1 MFYIII
7 IRKGYMTMPLIER
20 KTLDRVK
27 SDDILLFD
35 AGNLIKS
42 GQKAGGNAGQLAKFS
57 VSFITVVTPTKEEK
71 SRLFGRKIDQF
82 LSNYIEKKYLAGSGE
97 LRFRLKETLLS
108 LYIPYT
114 EKDQSFF
121 IPGKRNYLVENDL
134 LQNKIESLNREQ
146 VAAGSSRLIN
156 KYKLKFA
163 MDIITQFQSAYI
175 SLKLKAPGQKE
186 LPGHI
191 QRMHMNSNRLNSWYD
206 EARFRTMGDSLVNQ
220 SIDMALMYMHTF
232 TNINKK
238 RIEDEQPLS
247 EARFDSSQRK
257 AVNGLY
263 QYKPEFILEAT
274 IGVLLHN
281 LGLAH
286 QSVHKII
293 SSKPLHTGDPAEKE
307 KIKTIQQSVNVVRH
321 LLDRE
326 DISSISKMICT
337 MQKEFPDGTGFPSP
351 NENKYLYEF
360 VRLFHIISFYDQMT
374 NPVLTK
380 IPFSRIDVIEYMID
394 NSGEYKHSGDKY
406 TSQPKFDAL
415 LLEEFLGVLAPYDIN
430 EKVYIYEK
438 GKHNNQIFVG
448 KVVSYPDSHIPL
460 ISILKDEKHG
470 KEYHDGSV
478 FLHISSSSM
487 YVKKDGKTER
497 KVYPWIAQLEIFDKK
512 VDAGNLSEYEDPI
525 FGKERILHKKFR

>member
-1 MFYIII
+1 
-7 IRKGYMTMPLIER
+7 MPIIER

-27 SDDILLFD
+27 SDDVLLYD

-42 GQKAGGNAGQLAKFS
+42 GQRAGDNVGQLAKFS

-82 LSNYIEKKYLAGSGE
+82 LSNYIEKKYLAASGE

-108 LYIPYT
+108 LYIPFS
-114 EKDQSFF
+114 ENDQSFSM
-121 IPGKRNYLVENDL
+121 PGKRNYLAVNDL
-134 LQNKIESLNREQ
+134 LQNKVESLNREQ
-146 VAAGSSRLIN
+146 VAVGSSRLLN
-156 KYKLKFA
+156 KYKLKFVV
-163 MDIITQFQSAYI
+163 DIMTQLQSAYN
-175 SLKLKAPGQKE
+175 SQKLKVHGQKD

-191 QRMHMNSNRLNSWYD
+191 RRMHMNSNRLNSWYD
-206 EARFRTMGDSLVNQ
+206 ETRFRTMGDSLVNK
-220 SIDMALMYMHTF
+220 SIDMALLYMHTF
-232 TNINKK
+232 ININKK

-247 EARFDSSQRK
+247 EARFDSNQRK

-274 IGVLLHN
+274 VGVLLHN

-293 SSKPLHTGDPAEKE
+293 SPKPLLTDDPADKE
-307 KIKTIQQSVNVVRH
+307 KIKTVQQSVNVVRH

-337 MQKEFPDGTGFPSP
+337 MQTEFPDGTGFPSP
-351 NENKYLYEF
+351 NENKHLFEF
-360 VRLFHIISFYDQMT
+360 VRLFHIVSFYDQMV
-374 NPVLTK
+374 NPVLTR
-380 IPFSRIDVIEYMID
+380 IPFSRIDVIQYMID
-394 NSGEYKHSGDKY
+394 HSGEYKYTGDKY
-406 TSQPKFDAL
+406 TKQPKFDSL
-415 LLEEFLGVLAPYDIN
+415 LLEEFLNVLAPFDIN

-448 KVVSYPDSHIPL
+448 KVVSYPDSYIPL
-460 ISILKDEKHG
+460 ISILKDEKNG

-487 YVKKDGKTER
+487 YLKKNGKTER
-497 KVYPWIAQLEIFDKK
+497 KVYPWIGQLEIFDKK
-512 VDAGNLSEYEDPI
+512 VDAGDLSDYKDHI